1 MYVKDRKYVMFAKGD
16 KPYIRMKR
24 DRNKALTIVST
35 ITPWLRE
42 RAGIIDGCVRA
53 TTESPSTGDD
63 SISGIS
69 EISESEDDSVYTG
82 LSEMYQ

>member
-1 MYVKDRKYVMFAKGD
+1 MFAKGD

-24 DRNKALTIVST
+24 DGNKALTIVST
-35 ITPWLRE
+35 ITPCLRE
-42 RAGIIDGCVRA
+42 RAGIMDGFIRA

-69 EISESEDDSVYTG
+69 EISVSEDDSVYTG
-82 LSEMYQ
+82 VSDMFQ